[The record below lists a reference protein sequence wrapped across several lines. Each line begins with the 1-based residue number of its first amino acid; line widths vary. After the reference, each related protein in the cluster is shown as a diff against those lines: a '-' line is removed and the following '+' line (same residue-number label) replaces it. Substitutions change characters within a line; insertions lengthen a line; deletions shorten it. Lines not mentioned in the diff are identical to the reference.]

1 MSMMKKIT
9 VAKNSLRLVNFPTRL
24 AVPKR
29 LNESA
34 KIYWSG
40 EWDVALDLE

>member
-1 MSMMKKIT
+1 MSKMKKIT
-9 VAKNSLRLVNFPTRL
+9 IAKTSLCLVNFPPRL